1 MLLWFRFT
9 LVVFIWWAVNA
20 QAERRVFSSWPTT
33 TNYLGFVDFEKAI
46 DGQIHVSVGGQYALY
61 LGGDLIGEAENGAGL
76 VTYDVSF
83 KRKANKMGKR
93 CLGTLFKRD
102 PYRWIHSQKFPA
114 SKLTALKEFPDTQ
127 EVATGVEMVSNCAPS
142 KA

>member
-1 MLLWFRFT
+1 MLLWVRFT

-83 KRKANKMGKR
+83 KRKTNNIALVVNDE
-93 CLGTLFKRD
+93 GT
-102 PYRWIHSQKFPA
+102 
-114 SKLTALKEFPDTQ
+114 PDTYGFLMAL
-127 EVATGVEMVSNCAPS
+127 ETEEGLIVASSA
-142 KA
+142 